1 MKKNNSLI
9 AFYLSFIFTLGFA
22 IYISGM
28 YKVDKLT
35 TVYSKI
41 RKFGDGHR
49 YAVHM
54 TKDYEIKF
62 SKIAY
67 ENGNLILED

>member
-41 RKFGDGHR
+41 KRFGDEHR
-49 YAVHM
+49 YAIHM
-54 TKDYEIKF
+54 TKDYEIKL
-62 SKIAY
+62 SKITY
-67 ENGNLILED
+67 ENRKLFLED